1 MKCLYDA
8 MILAGVSNQKSL
20 LSERFG
26 LKTVLALLSD
36 TDLPKNIYLY
46 GNEDSHSWTIPLFVD
61 TARKY
66 GFAVKG
72 ICFINRPETDEVS
85 YCGVEVISESEIKP
99 GKDTVA
105 VVFYDAWAGLA
116 VAAAVVKGIQDK
128 GFKPEQTFILF
139 DLYLPQYFDREV
151 MIPSENEIF
160 VDAGV
165 CDMSTSVDFITWCGG
180 SYSAIYAF
188 EPEPN
193 QYRLCEEILGKNP
206 ALTPSRIHLYRA
218 GLSSETA
225 KLRFNPF
232 HPGASRVDP
241 SGTEEIEA
249 VSLDEVLRGGEGE
262 GGPVTFI
269 KMDIEGSELEALK
282 GARNTIIKWRPRL
295 AICVY
300 HKPEDILEIPAYILD
315 IAPWYKMYI
324 RHYSTTQTETVLL
337 CVP

>member
-1 MKCLYDA
+1 

-20 LSERFG
+20 SSERLG
-26 LKTVLALLSD
+26 LKTVLTLLSD
-36 TDLPKNIYLY
+36 TGLAKNIYLY
-46 GNEDSHSWTIPLFVD
+46 GHEDGHSWTIPPFID
-61 TARKY
+61 AARKY

-72 ICFINRPETDEVS
+72 ICFINRPSSVGADEKS

-99 GKDTVA
+99 GKDTVLVLFGRHWVAEMA
-105 VVFYDAWAGLA
+105 VT
-116 VAAAVVKGIQDK
+116 VKGALDK
-128 GFKPEQTFILF
+128 GFSPEQTFILY
-139 DLYLPQYFDREV
+139 DTYLPQYFDREV
-151 MIPSENEIF
+151 MIPSANEIF
-160 VDAGV
+160 VDAGALN
-165 CDMSTSVDFITWCGG
+165 MRTSVDFIAWCGG
-180 SYSAIYAF
+180 SYNAIYAF

-193 QYRLCEEILGKNP
+193 QYRLCAEILGKNP
-206 ALTPSRIHLYRA
+206 ALTPSKIHLYRA

-225 KLRFNPF
+225 TLRFDP
-232 HPGASRVDP
+232 HYPGSSHVDP

-324 RHYSTTQTETVLL
+324 RHYSTIQTETVLL